1 MATVHVSPVFLL
13 AHHTHDQE
21 LWISEPPDSYSQSNI
36 SEKEPT
42 DRIRSNRL
50 CNRWYDIAGETWL
63 VVVDVV

>member
-1 MATVHVSPVFLL
+1 MTKSSGFQNRLIRIP
-13 AHHTHDQE
+13 
-21 LWISEPPDSYSQSNI
+21 SQTSQK
-36 SEKEPT
+36 KEPT